1 MKINQLFR
9 VNIPNELFIK
19 LCKSF
24 DFNDLA
30 NEFIFCK
37 ADLVRINT
45 LSKINDLKDELC
57 QYYIPCKAKLYLS
70 NLNIGKCITIF
81 RQILRLNNM
90 VLISHQKYVQYKKT
104 TFYTIKH
111 NTLIS
116 NDDILNENH
125 IMKVTNNHLVVNFS

>member
-24 DFNDLA
+24 DFYDLA

-37 ADLVRINT
+37 ADLIRINT

-57 QYYIPCKAKLYLS
+57 QYYIPCKAKLYLA
-70 NLNIGKCITIF
+70 NLNVSKCITIF

-90 VLISHQKYVQYKKT
+90 VLISHQKYVKHKKT

-111 NTLIS
+111 NIVIS
-116 NDDILNENH
+116 NDDISHENH
-125 IMKVTNNHLVVNFS
+125 IMKVTNNHLIVTFS

>member
-19 LCKSF
+19 LCKAF
-24 DFNDLA
+24 DFNNLDD
-30 NEFIFCK
+30 EFVFCK

-45 LSKINDLKDELC
+45 LNKINELKDELC
-57 QYYIPCKAKLYLS
+57 QYYIPCKAKLYLT
-70 NLNIGKCITIF
+70 NLTVSKCITIF

-90 VLISHQKYVQYKKT
+90 VLISHQKYVKHKKT

-111 NTLIS
+111 NILIS
-116 NDDILNENH
+116 NNDILNENH